1 MTQVHRAAP
10 KVTKV
15 HVAATNVTKVHV
27 AVTVRRQRLH
37 LLETKVS

>member
-1 MTQVHRAAP
+1 MTQVHIAAT